1 MLAGELVQWND
12 ERGFGFIAGDDG
24 KRYFVHV
31 SSIGRMVNRPR
42 AGDWVSFAPGIG
54 RDGRPAAI
62 NVKINGANPR
72 ATRAVLRRG
81 LAPLPR
87 KSDWRLP
94 LALLLAISIFVATV
108 LGRMPWE
115 VSLAY
120 AGMGL
125 VSFILYSLD
134 KNRAKTGQWRVS
146 EVTLLGVDL
155 CLGLIGGLLAQALLR
170 HKTRKPGYVATTLVI
185 ALVHLLWLA
194 GFVTGLIR
202 IEDLQSLMSWS
213 IALMA

>member
-31 SSIGRMVNRPR
+31 SSIMRMVNRPR
-42 AGDWVSFAPGIG
+42 AGDRVSFVRAIG
-54 RDGRPAAI
+54 RDGRPGANKVTI
-62 NVKINGANPR
+62 EGANPR
-72 ATRAVLRRG
+72 ATRAVLQRG
-81 LAPLPR
+81 LPPPPH
-87 KSDWRLP
+87 KFDWRLP
-94 LALLLAISIFVATV
+94 LALLLAATIV
-108 LGRMPWE
+108 IATALGRMPWE

-134 KNRAKTGQWRVS
+134 KNRAKTGQWRIS

-155 CLGLIGGLLAQALLR
+155 GFGLIGGLLAQTLLR

-202 IEDLQSLMSWS
+202 IEDLQSL
-213 IALMA
+213 IF